1 MDTNTESIIGDL
13 TLREK
18 MIIWTMREGT
28 SLNKIATALGMSQAW
43 LGQAYARGEIPQ
55 DYLPHLRALGIP
67 EELLPRPLRR
77 AVSCRSGMRRNGR
90 IS

>member
-1 MDTNTESIIGDL
+1 MNTNTESIIGDL

-18 MIIWTMREGT
+18 MLIWTMRKGT
-28 SLNKIATALGMSQAW
+28 SLNKIATALGMSQGW

-55 DYLPHLRALGIP
+55 DYIPHLRELGIP
-67 EELLPRPLRR
+67 EELLPRPLPR
-77 AVSCRSGMRRNGR
+77 AVSYRSGMRKNGR